1 MKIFFTAILSFLLLM
16 TTVEAAKV
24 DAYRNI
30 ISSERFTIKYTII
43 EPPVHVTNS
52 AVTLDQDINRSAP
65 YDFNQNKNIFSIML
79 GKFEMIKK
87 NPTDSNAD
95 DFKGVVVCDGANR
108 YFEDTSVPDYLTPAE
123 ATKLC
128 VLKKNDERF
137 RFRYWQDKG
146 KIKYWGNYGA
156 KGVYANLE
164 EGAGI
169 MNAVDVMKE
178 DYSYGILTTALAPM
192 ISTDKVIATHYTPEY
207 KFVGSGTLN
216 GGLSYEDFFGSK
228 NGFNCAIRYYFDGDT
243 LSKIAV
249 FDYIMKDS
257 RVQSYEKYL
266 VQIDEFS
273 STPDQSYLTLP
284 EGLKDKTRRDKGAK
298 K

>member
-16 TTVEAAKV
+16 TTAEAVKV
-24 DAYRNI
+24 DAYRDI
-30 ISSERFTIKYTII
+30 ISSGRFTIKYTLI

-52 AVTLDQDINRSAP
+52 AVTLDQDVNRSAP
-65 YDFNQNKNIFSIML
+65 HAFNRNKNIFSIMFV
-79 GKFEMIKK
+79 KFEMTKK
-87 NPTDSNAD
+87 SPEDSNLN
-95 DFKGVVVCDGANR
+95 DFKGVVVCNGANR
-108 YFEDTSVPDYLTPAE
+108 YFEDISVPDYWTPAE
-123 ATKLC
+123 ATNFC

-137 RFRYWQDKG
+137 RFHYWQDKG

-156 KGVYANLE
+156 KGIYANFE
-164 EGAGI
+164 EGLGK
-169 MNAVDVMKE
+169 MNAVDVLKE
-178 DYSYGILTTALAPM
+178 DLSYGILTTALSPI
-192 ISTDKVIATHYTPEY
+192 ISTDKIIATPYTPEY
-207 KFVGSGTLN
+207 KFIGSGTLN